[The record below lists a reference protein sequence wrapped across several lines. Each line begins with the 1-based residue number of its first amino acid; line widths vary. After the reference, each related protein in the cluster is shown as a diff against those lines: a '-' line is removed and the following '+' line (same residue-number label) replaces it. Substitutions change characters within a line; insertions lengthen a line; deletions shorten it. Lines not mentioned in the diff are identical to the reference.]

1 METFEDYLAKLEN
14 AEHRARLEEIFHWI
28 AETFP
33 RLQPK
38 VAWNQPM
45 FTDHGTF
52 IIAFSSAKKHLAA
65 SPERSAIQ
73 YFSHEIHRAGYE
85 HSLELIRFP
94 WDRPVDFDLL
104 ARIIDYNI
112 REKKDCSTF
121 WRK

>member
-1 METFEDYLAKLEN
+1 MKTFEDYLAKLEN
-14 AEHRARLEEIFHWI
+14 AEHRARLKEIFHWI

-38 VAWNQPM
+38 IAWNQPM

-52 IIAFSSAKKHLAA
+52 IIGFSSAKKHLAA
-65 SPERSAIQ
+65 SPERAAIQ
-73 YFSHEIHRAGYE
+73 YFSHEIHSAGYE

-94 WDRPVDFDLL
+94 WDRPMDFDLL

-112 REKKDCSTF
+112 HEKKGCSTF